1 MVVFFFFSSRRRH
14 TRCALVT
21 GVQTCALPI
30 WESDWRLSIASELD
44 RALAA
49 GDIRVVYQPK
59 YSLHT
64 DHIISA
70 EALVRWNHPTRGL
83 IPPDSFIPIL
93 EEGGKI
99 MDLTLYVME
108 RALQDL
114 QAWQRAGL
122 RAGVAVDVSDR
133 KSTRLNSSH

>member
-1 MVVFFFFSSRRRH
+1 MYSDELDR
-14 TRCALVT
+14 
-21 GVQTCALPI
+21 
-30 WESDWRLSIASELD
+30 ESDWRLSIASEWD

-49 GDIRVVYQPK
+49 GDMRVVYQPK

-108 RALQDL
+108 RALPDL
-114 QAWQRAGL
+114 QAWQRSGMN
-122 RAGVAVDVSDR
+122 AGVHDTVAALLPDNPMFAKQAKTLPHTFASLPQ
-133 KSTRLNSSH
+133 K

>member
-1 MVVFFFFSSRRRH
+1 MVKLDPAQEKDLGG
-14 TRCALVT
+14 CALLASDRA
-21 GVQTCALPI
+21 GARGERWERYSDELDR
-30 WESDWRLSIASELD
+30 ESDWRLSIASELD

-99 MDLTLYVME
+99 MDLTLYRSE
-108 RALQDL
+108 EHTSELQSL
-114 QAWQRAGL
+114 MRISYA
-122 RAGVAVDVSDR
+122 
-133 KSTRLNSSH
+133 

>member
-1 MVVFFFFSSRRRH
+1 MYSDELDR
-14 TRCALVT
+14 
-21 GVQTCALPI
+21 
-30 WESDWRLSIASELD
+30 ESDWRLSIASEWD

-108 RALQDL
+108 RAL
-114 QAWQRAGL
+114 RSEERRGGKECV
-122 RAGVAVDVSDR
+122 RRG
-133 KSTRLNSSH
+133 SSGWWPYI